1 MKKTRTVI
9 RRECRRNTSLSDLLM
24 ELLGDP
30 KRSLY
35 LEAKPGLEQEV
46 LLFRIHQLAAK
57 ISVDLHTRLT
67 PAGVWVHFPYAK
79 FEAPALLQGVQI
91 QDEVQIAIL
100 GIEGEKQFCLM
111 ARTRNAG
118 VEELEAVEVSLRESE
133 DISDPQTES
142 SY

>member
-9 RRECRRNTSLSDLLM
+9 RRECRKNTTLSDLLT

-35 LEAKPGLEQEV
+35 LEAKPGLEQDV

-57 ISVDLHTRLT
+57 IGADLHTRLT
-67 PAGVWVHFPYAK
+67 PAGVWVHFPYTK
-79 FEAPALLQGVQI
+79 FETTVQLH
-91 QDEVQIAIL
+91 DEVQIAIL

-111 ARTRNAG
+111 VCTRNAG
-118 VEELEAVEVSLRESE
+118 VTELEAVEVLLRDSE
-133 DISDPQTES
+133 DISAPKTES
-142 SY
+142 RN

>member
-9 RRECRRNTSLSDLLM
+9 RRECRRNTSLSDLLI

-35 LEAKPGLEQEV
+35 LEAKPGLEQQV

-57 ISVDLHTRLT
+57 IGADLHTRLT
-67 PAGVWVHFPYAK
+67 PAGVWVHFPYTK
-79 FEAPALLQGVQI
+79 FETPVQPQDLQL

-100 GIEGEKQFCLM
+100 GIEGAKQFCLM
-111 ARTRNAG
+111 VRTRNAG
-118 VEELEAVEVSLRESE
+118 NEELEAVEVTLRDSE
-133 DISDPQTES
+133 EISDPTIES
-142 SY
+142 RN